1 LKISRRIEKVKES
14 PTLAITAKAKEM
26 KSRGEDVVS
35 FGAGEPD
42 FDTPSHI
49 KSAAIKAIE
58 GGFTKYTA
66 SSGIPELKKAVC
78 EKFKNDNGLAY
89 EPSQIVVSCGAKHSL
104 YNIFQVI
111 CDEGDEVIIPS
122 PYWVSYTEMVKL
134 AGGVPVI
141 IDTKQSD
148 EFKVKPDTLKKAIS
162 KKTVA
167 FILNSPSN
175 PTGCVYNKSDLE
187 SIGNVLINNKVT
199 VISDEIYE
207 KLIYG
212 GEKHVSF
219 ASLSKEAYDR
229 TFVVNGVSKSY
240 SMTGWRIGYLAAPT
254 KDFAAA
260 IARLQ
265 DHSTSNPVSFA
276 QKAALEAL
284 KGDQSCVAEMVSA
297 FKERRDY
304 MIDRINSMK
313 NISCV
318 NPKGA
323 FYVFCDISKT
333 KMSSFDFSKKLLEE
347 MKVAVIPGEPF
358 GWDTHIRLSFATG
371 MNEIE
376 KGLDRLD
383 EWAKRRQS

>member
-1 LKISRRIEKVKES
+1 MKISRRIEKVKES

-26 KSRGEDVVS
+26 KLKGEDVVS

-49 KSAAIKAIE
+49 KASAIKAIE

-66 SSGIPELKKAVC
+66 SSGIPELKKAIC
-78 EKFKNDNGLAY
+78 EKFLNDNGLSY

-104 YNIFQVI
+104 YNIFQAI

-134 AGGVPVI
+134 AGGRPVI
-141 IDTKQSD
+141 LDTKQSD
-148 EFKVKPDTLKKAIS
+148 GFKVKPDALKKAIT
-162 KKTVA
+162 KKTAA
-167 FILNSPSN
+167 FVLNSPSN
-175 PTGCVYNKSDLE
+175 PTGCVYNRSDVE
-187 SIGNVLINNKVT
+187 GIADILINDKIT

-207 KLIYG
+207 KLIYD
-212 GEKHVSF
+212 GEKHISF
-219 ASLSKEAYDR
+219 ASLGKEAHGL
-229 TFVVNGVSKSY
+229 TFTVNGMSKSY

-254 KDFAAA
+254 NELAAA
-260 IARLQ
+260 VGRLQ

-284 KGDQSCVAEMVSA
+284 KGDQKCVAEMVEE
-297 FKERRDY
+297 FKKRRDY
-304 MIDRINSMK
+304 MVDRINRMK

-318 NPKGA
+318 KPKGA

-333 KMSSFDFSKKLLEE
+333 KMGSFDFSKKLLEE
-347 MKVAVIPGEPF
+347 AKVAVIPGEPF

-371 MNEIE
+371 LDDIK

-383 EWAKRRQS
+383 NWLNARQ

>member
-1 LKISRRIEKVKES
+1 MKISRRIEKVKES

-26 KSRGEDVVS
+26 KLKGEDVIS

-42 FDTPSHI
+42 FDTPPHI
-49 KSAAIKAIE
+49 KSSAIKAIE

-66 SSGIPELKKAVC
+66 SSGIPELKKAIC
-78 EKFKNDNGLAY
+78 EKFRNDNGLSY

-104 YNIFQVI
+104 YNIFQAV

-134 AGGVPVI
+134 AGGIPVI
-141 IDTKQSD
+141 LDTKQGD
-148 EFKVKPDTLKKAIS
+148 EFKVKPDFLKKVIT
-162 KKTVA
+162 KKTAA

-175 PTGCVYNKSDLE
+175 PTGCVYNRSDLE
-187 SIGNVLINNKVT
+187 GIAGVLINNKIT

-207 KLIYG
+207 KLIYD
-212 GEKHVSF
+212 GEKHISF
-219 ASLSKEAYDR
+219 ASLSKEAYGL
-229 TFVVNGVSKSY
+229 TFTVNGMSKSY
-240 SMTGWRIGYLAAPT
+240 SMTGWRIGYLAAPS
-254 KDFAAA
+254 KELSAAVG
-260 IARLQ
+260 RLQ

-284 KGDQSCVAEMVSA
+284 KSDQKCVAEMVSE
-297 FKERRDY
+297 FEKRRDY
-304 MIDRINSMK
+304 MVDRINSMK
-313 NISCV
+313 GISCV
-318 NPKGA
+318 KPKGA

-333 KMSSFDFSKKLLEE
+333 EMGSFDFSKKLLEE
-347 MKVAVIPGEPF
+347 AKVAVIPGEPF

-371 MNEIE
+371 LDDIK

-383 EWAKRRQS
+383 NWLKARK

>member
-1 LKISRRIEKVKES
+1 MKISRRIEKVKES

-26 KSRGEDVVS
+26 RRKGDDVVS

-58 GGFTKYTA
+58 DGFTKYTA
-66 SSGIPELKKAVC
+66 SSGIPELKQAVC
-78 EKFKNDNGLAY
+78 EKFLNDNGLAY
-89 EPSQIVVSCGAKHSL
+89 EPSRIVVSCGAKHSL

-122 PYWVSYTEMVKL
+122 PYWVSYPEMVRL

-141 IDTKQSD
+141 LDTRQED
-148 EFKVKPDTLKKAIS
+148 GFKVKPDLLKKAIT

-175 PTGCVYNKSDLE
+175 PTGCVYDRRDLE
-187 SIGNVLINNKVT
+187 SIADILISKKVT
-199 VISDEIYE
+199 VLSDEIYE
-207 KLIYG
+207 KLIYD
-212 GEKHVSF
+212 GEKHISF
-219 ASLSKEAYDR
+219 ASLSKEAYGL
-229 TFVVNGVSKSY
+229 TFTVNGVSKAY

-254 KDFAAA
+254 KDLAGAA
-260 IARLQ
+260 ARLQ

-276 QKAALEAL
+276 QKAAVEAL
-284 KGDQSCVAEMVSA
+284 KGDQSCITQMAAE
-297 FKERRDY
+297 FKKRRDY
-304 MIDRINSMK
+304 MVDRINSMK
-313 NISCV
+313 YISCV
-318 NPKGA
+318 EPKGA

-333 KMSSFDFSKKLLEE
+333 EMGSFDFSKRLLEE

-371 MNEIE
+371 MKEIE
-376 KGLDRLD
+376 KGLDRLND
-383 EWAKRRQS
+383 WLKGLK